1 MKEIWKDIIG
11 YEGIYQISSFGR
23 VKSLDREEYVP
34 GFSRRRIRKGRIL
47 AQVKNHG
54 GYMLVHL
61 SRDGATRKI
70 SVHRL
75 VAKMFIPNPDEKT
88 TVNHIDG
95 DKTNNMSNNL
105 EWATM
110 SENVSH
116 AFRTGLKKPTGGVS
130 PRPILCVETGKVYDS
145 TWAVARAFGK
155 TSQAGLYWALKNKNH
170 TVWGFHWRYLRQQRC
185 R

>member
-1 MKEIWKDIIG
+1 MEKEIWKDIAG
-11 YEGIYQISSFGR
+11 YEGLYQVSNFGR
-23 VKSLDREEYVP
+23 VKSLEREEYVP

-47 AQVKNHG
+47 AQTKNRG
-54 GYMLVHL
+54 GYMLAHL
-61 SRDGATRKI
+61 SKDGTAKRV

-75 VAKMFIPNPDEKT
+75 VAKAFIPNPGGKT

-116 AFRTGLKKPTGGVS
+116 AFRTGLKKPAGGVPS
-130 PRPILCVETGKVYDS
+130 KLILCVENGKIYDS

-155 TSQAGLYWALKNKNH
+155 TSQAGLYWALKDKEH
-170 TVWGFHWRYLRQQRC
+170 TIWGFHWRYIRQ
-185 R
+185 